1 MNEKKELICIVCP
14 RGCHLV
20 VDENLNVT
28 GNTCKR
34 GEAYGKNEVTHP
46 TRTVTS
52 TVRLEGGTLSRL
64 PVKTSQ
70 PIPKDRI
77 FDVMAAINQIRVSA
91 PVAMNAVLLPNVL
104 GTGAD
109 VLATRTAAAGTRQ
122 E

>member
-1 MNEKKELICIVCP
+1 MSEKMEGKTELICIVCP

-34 GEAYGKNEVTHP
+34 GEVYGKNEVTNP

-52 TVRLEGGTLSRL
+52 TVQLDGSAVTRL

-70 PIPKDRI
+70 PIPKGKI
-77 FDVMAAINQIRVSA
+77 FDLMKELTQVHVTA
-91 PVAMNAVLLPNVL
+91 PVEMNQVILPHVL
-104 GTGAD
+104 GTDAD
-109 VLATRTAAAGTRQ
+109 VVATRAVQ
-122 E
+122 